1 MTRRL
6 QTVIFS
12 IFGFVALLVAT
23 TMFGKIEN
31 VLCNGGSCSDVFE
44 MLSLGNNQGS
54 RETSSTSL
62 LKFPNA
68 LKSSHLT
75 IEGMDEV
82 ASKSSYQHTSK
93 SAKLPYVR
101 RIQKHIL
108 RNVQQSLITSS
119 KSDAGDEVSSLH
131 IANFDLIPHKF
142 AFHIFKLHHG
152 VQSLPLLTGSSLAAG
167 RRAPPA
173 DPPDPA
179 IVRQYHLRP
188 RLPPPGRRPLR
199 RH

>member
-1 MTRRL
+1 MQVLRTFETNLCQKFFFSGLFTWPYHEMTRRL

-108 RNVQQSLITSS
+108 SNVQRSLIASS
-119 KSDAGDEVSSLH
+119 KSDASDEVS
-131 IANFDLIPHKF
+131 N
-142 AFHIFKLHHG
+142 
-152 VQSLPLLTGSSLAAG
+152 
-167 RRAPPA
+167 PA
-173 DPPDPA
+173 C
-179 IVRQYHLRP
+179 I
-188 RLPPPGRRPLR
+188 
-199 RH
+199 